1 MRMRRRRVVR
11 ARRKTAW
18 MSGSNPG
25 CVTPLSIFL
34 CNNEAQRPDVFT
46 VIENPSDVLPGL
58 VSSVSE
64 VTLLRLVG
72 EQIVGIRIESGSSGG
87 TGAAV
92 VAEGFYIADTEA
104 GVLNSIKDPGAAI
117 EQSSGDWLWR
127 RTQVFPLDTVRRV
140 MLTGDISAVA
150 TSHIDV
156 KVKRKLR
163 KEEGIFYAVKVLLD
177 NGTTSPLVFT
187 NIGGGFDVNNVVP
200 FAVGS
205 VRALVALP

>member
-1 MRMRRRRVVR
+1 
-11 ARRKTAW
+11 

-25 CVTPLSIFL
+25 CVTPLSIFV
-34 CNNEAQRPDVFT
+34 CDSETQRPDVFT

-58 VSSVSE
+58 VSSVAE

-87 TGAAV
+87 TGV
-92 VAEGFYIADTEA
+92 CTVAEGFYIADTQA
-104 GVLNSIKDPGAAI
+104 GVLDSIKDPGSAT

-127 RTQVFPLDTVRRV
+127 RTQVFPLDTTRRV
-140 MLTGDISAVA
+140 MVTGDICGQETA
-150 TSHIDV
+150 HIDV

-163 KEEGIFYAVKVLLD
+163 KEEGIFYAVKVLID